1 MTPTD
6 PFPALTRSVSFD
18 MYEKSCVNEVML
30 RSDGP
35 TAGDVVAVLL
45 PPPQAAATSPTNA
58 IAGSSFGNL
67 IWFSLLSKS
76 CRLLPGSPGA
86 RVRRQTVPYSAALA
100 DAGLTTRRGTPPR
113 QSIARPLSFVKSRL

>member
-1 MTPTD
+1 MSKAFFRYGASKATYRADEVVSGRMTPTD

-18 MYEKSCVNEVML
+18 MYEKSCVNELML
-30 RSDGP
+30 RSDGT

-76 CRLLPGSPGA
+76 CRLLPGGPGRECA
-86 RVRRQTVPYSAALA
+86 GRQFPT
-100 DAGLTTRRGTPPR
+100 
-113 QSIARPLSFVKSRL
+113 Q